1 MAFLKM
7 KKDNNRSEI
16 LDYIE
21 SHIDSD
27 IEKLINGEQ
36 IDLGGKKHPGI

>member
-36 IDLGGKKHPGI
+36 I